1 MQKFASRKLVI
12 VNIYDFKHKLQVNH
26 KSKLTFYK
34 PRGTRTTERVL
45 MKSLNSSLCGYGSE
59 NGAMGDILQM
69 WQCTYR

>member
-12 VNIYDFKHKLQVNH
+12 VNIYDFKHKLQINH

-34 PRGTRTTERVL
+34 PHSTRTTERI

-59 NGAMGDILQM
+59 NGAMGDILQI
-69 WQCTYR
+69 W